1 MAALISPSA
10 SAEASPGESISLGEL
25 LSELGPA
32 TATLLGPSDIERTV
46 RGTDFYDSFEELRED
61 PDTLLLAASMSGMP
75 SDRITALAEQSAR
88 LGYSG
93 IALKCHESEVT
104 TYTAIAEASG
114 IPFIRVS
121 ERLGWRLFDALIAQF
136 LGERRHS
143 EDAHR
148 DRGAEPLFA
157 LANELAGFFG
167 GSVAIED
174 LGRRIIAYS
183 SVPGQLI
190 DTLRTQGILTR
201 HVPDSPFNDDQYRT
215 VLRSDD
221 PIKYPKLDEEEPRVA
236 CAIRAGALP
245 LGTIWA
251 IDASGE
257 GKLTDEQALRITTAA
272 GIAASHMLDDIRVR
286 KATQIPR
293 EDRLRTLLDG
303 GDIMGSELAELGVS
317 EERGATLLAFAPPHN
332 DHPTV
337 PAQLRSTV
345 QRHLTLHRPEAVT
358 VVRGGRVYALMAN
371 DSASS
376 TVALIEPLLPI
387 LDRLIGPGVQVASPG
402 VAHRSGEVAPLREL
416 ADLLFDT
423 VARQTETISTRILT
437 VESMRSLLVLERAAS
452 MFAGSPELR
461 AREVERMES
470 DDPLVAETVR
480 AWCANFGNIARTAR
494 ALCIHEN
501 TARYRLRRAEEKYG
515 LDLEDADTLLI
526 TWLQLRAPVRRQ
538 LSTSH
543 MPDPTPTAAA
553 AIAVA
558 QDRSTP

>member
-1 MAALISPSA
+1 MISGISLND
-10 SAEASPGESISLGEL
+10 SPESISLGEL

-46 RGTDFYDSFEELRED
+46 RGTDFYDTFEELRED
-61 PDTLLLAASMSGMP
+61 PDTLLLAASMSGM
-75 SDRITALAEQSAR
+75 SADRIAALAEQSAR
-88 LGYSG
+88 LGYAG
-93 IALKCHESEVT
+93 IALKCHESDVP

-121 ERLGWRLFDALIAQF
+121 ERLGWRLFDALIAQY

-157 LANELAGFFG
+157 LANELAGYFG

-201 HVPDSPFNDDQYRT
+201 RVPDSPFNDDQYRT

-221 PIKYPKLDEEEPRVA
+221 PIKYPKLDDEEPRVA
-236 CAIRAGALP
+236 FAIRAGALP
-245 LGTIWA
+245 LGTVWA

-257 GKLTDEQALRITTAA
+257 GRLSDEQALRIRAAA

-303 GDIMGSELAELGVS
+303 SDIMGSELAELGIS
-317 EERGATLLAFAPPHN
+317 EERGAALLAFAPPRN

-345 QRHLTLHRPEAVT
+345 QRHLALHRPEAVT

-371 DSASS
+371 DPSS
-376 TVALIEPLLPI
+376 SSGALVEPLLPI
-387 LDRLIGPGVQVASPG
+387 LDRLIGPGVRVAAPG
-402 VAHRSGEVAPLREL
+402 VAHRSGEVAPLR
-416 ADLLFDT
+416 DLGDRLFDT
-423 VARQTETISTRILT
+423 EAQHHRTTTTRILT
-437 VESMRSLLVLERAAS
+437 PASMRPLLVLERAAS
-452 MFAGSPELR
+452 LFANSPELR
-461 AREVERMES
+461 SRDIERMEAE
-470 DDPLVAETVR
+470 DPLVAETLRV
-480 AWCANFGNIARTAR
+480 WCANFGNIARTAR
-494 ALCIHEN
+494 TLCIHEN

-515 LDLEDADTLLI
+515 IDLEDADTLLM
-526 TWLQLRAPVRRQ
+526 TWLQLRAPVRRL
-538 LSTSH
+538 LSLAA
-543 MPDPTPTAAA
+543 TPNAT
-553 AIAVA
+553 
-558 QDRSTP
+558 QEGNPS